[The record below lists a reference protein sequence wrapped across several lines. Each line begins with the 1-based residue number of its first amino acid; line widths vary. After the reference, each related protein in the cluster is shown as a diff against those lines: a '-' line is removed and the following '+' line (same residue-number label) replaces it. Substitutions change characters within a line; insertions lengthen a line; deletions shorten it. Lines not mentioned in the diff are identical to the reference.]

1 MNINKKFLVPVVGVF
16 LLAGCTTTRYVE
28 QVTYPSRV
36 ASPVPQARAQI
47 HPLTTSLMDG
57 NTIER
62 DYSKP
67 AQPVMNNN
75 VKAPVTTY
83 RGNAVFSKTYKR
95 VKKPK
100 IALFLYRELTSEVLD
115 HESPERLVFAGQYNK
130 NKGNLIIAKQNNRN
144 LDKGSRYLGS
154 NDWSWRFE
162 DKLMNDLLVSGV
174 RLVDRATIMR
184 LVAAKEEVY
193 KDSTGMLSVKK
204 IEMDALKGYADI
216 LLEVLV
222 YPAKNKNRMYDV
234 RLMAKKV
241 KTGDIIATVSTTGID
256 LIEDIPEEETV
267 ENEFDKIVPI
277 GSGYR
282 KVKKQWP
289 VEKTALWVSEHLK
302 NNLANYWSAHYL

>member
-1 MNINKKFLVPVVGVF
+1 MKTNKKHLLPVVGIF

-28 QVTYPSRV
+28 QVTYPSHV
-36 ASPVPQARAQI
+36 ASPVPQTRAQI
-47 HPLTTSLMDG
+47 RPLTASLMDG

-67 AQPVMNNN
+67 VD
-75 VKAPVTTY
+75 PVTKTKVKTPANIY
-83 RGNAVFSKTYKR
+83 SRNAAFSKTYKR
-95 VKKPK
+95 AKKPK
-100 IALFLYRELTSEVLD
+100 IALFLYRELTSGVLD

-130 NKGNLIIAKQNNRN
+130 NKGNLIIAKQNNHN
-144 LDKGSRYLGS
+144 IDKGSRYLGS

-162 DKLMNDLLVSGV
+162 DKMMNALLASGV
-174 RLVDRATIMR
+174 KLVDRATIMR
-184 LVAAKEEVY
+184 LVAAKEERC

-234 RLMAKKV
+234 RLMAKKI
-241 KTGDIIATVSTTGID
+241 KTGDIIATVSATSID
-256 LIEDIPEEETV
+256 LIEGIPEEETV

-277 GSGYR
+277 GSGNR
-282 KVKKQWP
+282 KVIKQWP
-289 VEKTALWVSEHLK
+289 VEKTALWVSERLK